1 MLDFFK
7 FSLIAFS
14 FHSIIIDYLVNLL
27 WCENF
32 KIMER
37 KMAFAYN
44 EATNVDRM
52 IYRANISR
60 WIFFPNI
67 VWILFSVSILT
78 IGIKWDLVA
87 LAWIASLILVLALFG
102 LIKNIIYVISTELY
116 ITQKFTIAKSG
127 LIRRDT
133 LEVLNHKIESIGV
146 KQTILGRILNYGDL
160 LIVGT
165 GSSLSTIKFISMPLE
180 FRRQLLYVQESN
192 KNANKG

>member
-1 MLDFFK
+1 
-7 FSLIAFS
+7 
-14 FHSIIIDYLVNLL
+14 
-27 WCENF
+27 
-32 KIMER
+32 
-37 KMAFAYN
+37 MAFAYN